1 MREVI
6 VRYKPAGSRKWS
18 EYRVQADDLFE
29 VLGLALEMVN
39 GWLAS
44 TRGVA
49 KLEWD
54 QLGARQKV
62 EVKSGKEE
70 ENE

>member
-6 VRYKPAGSRKWS
+6 VRYKPAGSRKWG
-18 EYRVQADDLFE
+18 EYRVQSEGLFE

-44 TRGVA
+44 TRGMA
-49 KLEWD
+49 TLEWD
-54 QLGARQKV
+54 QLGSRQRV
-62 EVKSGKEE
+62 EVRWKGEE
-70 ENE
+70 EG

>member
-6 VRYKPAGSRKWS
+6 VRYKPAGSRKWG
-18 EYRVQADDLFE
+18 EYRVQSEGLFE
-29 VLGLALEMVN
+29 VLGLALDMVN

-49 KLEWD
+49 RGRD
-54 QLGARQKV
+54 SGVGPARDKT
-62 EVKSGKEE
+62 KSGG
-70 ENE
+70 